1 MRRLRRLRALYA
13 ISLVLIAQFLVTT
26 LIAMLLYDGG
36 TDFSPQAEGYSFLYN
51 TFSELGRV
59 YGFDGEAKPV
69 TQWLFT
75 VAMVLSGT
83 GLLISHAA
91 LPGLFRRVDVDRP
104 YSGRKWA
111 VAAAG
116 LGMIVGAGFI
126 GIGVFPTDTRTV
138 AHYVCV
144 YLAFTGLLPAVA
156 VAAVALLH
164 HPRAPRVARGIHMC
178 FIAVLLAYLWLLWFG
193 PSRDSQAGALIQ
205 VVGQKVIVYTGITVL
220 TIQTATA
227 LTLLTRA
234 VRRGG

>member
-1 MRRLRRLRALYA
+1 LRALYA

-75 VAMVLSGT
+75 ATMVLSGA
-83 GLLISHAA
+83 GLMISHAA
-91 LPGLFRRVDVDRP
+91 LPGLFRRAEDDLP
-104 YSGRKWA
+104 YPGQRWA
-111 VAAAG
+111 TAAAI

-126 GIGVFPTDTRTV
+126 GIGTFPTDTRTF

-156 VAAVALLH
+156 GAAVGLLH
-164 HPRAPRVARGIHMC
+164 HPRAPRVTRGVHIG
-178 FIAVLLAYLWLLWFG
+178 FIVVLLAYLWLIWFG
-193 PSRDSQAGALIQ
+193 PSRDSQTGALIQ
-205 VVGQKVIVYTGITVL
+205 VVGQKIIVYTGVAVL
-220 TIQTATA
+220 TVQTATA

-234 VRRGG
+234 IRRGG